1 MILFDL
7 ACQKIV
13 QYRSHASAQHRTPTS
28 SRPSTPQGAGISN
41 SMNSL
46 TQHYAQHASHH
57 NHDQNSLNVL
67 SSPSKDFGLLSGSN
81 DSNFQSSGNFTLPHR
96 YHALSASSHQLPLR
110 SSGEFKHQ
118 LHTSHGSP
126 GKNWNNIQGISQQP
140 SDRMSAPIAALS
152 SLQLSPS
159 VSNAKD
165 AKELPTPS
173 STPTTSRKS
182 RRRSNLFIPS
192 SKKSDVKLS
201 ELGVGRGMLINNIN
215 FVLCFC
221 QYSCVFRHMI
231 NKNIYE
237 YQNSYFICSHSN
249 QTRLFIQA

>member
-13 QYRSHASAQHRTPTS
+13 QYRSHALAQHRTPTS
-28 SRPSTPQGAGISN
+28 SRPTTPQGAGISN

-46 TQHYAQHASHH
+46 TQQYVHHVSHH

-67 SSPSKDFGLLSGSN
+67 SSPSKEFGLLSGCN
-81 DSNFQSSGNFTLPHR
+81 DTNFQPSGNFTLPHR

-126 GKNWNNIQGISQQP
+126 GKNWNVNQGISQQQP
-140 SDRMSAPIAALS
+140 SDRMS

-165 AKELPTPS
+165 VKELPTPT

-192 SKKSDVKLS
+192 SKKSEVKLS
-201 ELGVGRGMLINNIN
+201 ELGVGRGMLINNTYS
-215 FVLCFC
+215 VMRFC
-221 QYSCVFRHMI
+221 QYS
-231 NKNIYE
+231 
-237 YQNSYFICSHSN
+237 
-249 QTRLFIQA
+249 